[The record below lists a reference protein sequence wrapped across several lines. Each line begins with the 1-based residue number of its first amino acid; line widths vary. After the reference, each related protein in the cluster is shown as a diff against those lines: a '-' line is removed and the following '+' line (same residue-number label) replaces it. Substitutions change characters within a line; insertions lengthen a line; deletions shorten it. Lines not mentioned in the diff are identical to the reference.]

1 LLLELSSVSFLL
13 NMAVVFLN
21 NTTEKPRS
29 STRDHCASNNRKTG
43 AEEFLSRKGWNCIRN
58 QGFYSQPSQGSAKD
72 QFLAQAKALQD
83 IENLLKWKPSLKECL
98 KDSVIIVGQVYDIES
113 LIANTSSDTHKNKKE
128 PQGRQSLFL
137 DLESSRELPCTDHCA
152 QDETTKDKSITNSIE
167 NTKIGQVKVR
177 RSESSK
183 TGTRPGVTRQPR
195 LRQMGSASKVTS
207 RPIVNFRKKP
217 VKTTNSKNTTSML
230 LPGRSPSDI
239 NSNHL
244 PEEDLEHKE
253 SNDDDIT
260 PLYLT
265 CLEEE
270 DASEVKMGVCAC
282 GKNSYHVETFVK
294 GESCAKN
301 LCCANINVDPSE
313 RVVV

>member
-1 LLLELSSVSFLL
+1 
-13 NMAVVFLN
+13 MAVVFFEYTC
-21 NTTEKPRS
+21 TTEKARI
-29 STRDHCASNNRKTG
+29 STRDHCASNKRKTG
-43 AEEFLSRKGWNCIRN
+43 AEEFLNRKGWNCIGN

-72 QFLAQAKALQD
+72 QLLAQAKALQD
-83 IENLLKWKPSLKECL
+83 VENLLKWKPSLKGCL

-113 LIANTSSDTHKNKKE
+113 LIANTGSDTQKNKKE
-128 PQGRQSLFL
+128 PEGRQSLFL
-137 DLESSRELPCTDHCA
+137 DLESSRELPCTDHCT
-152 QDETTKDKSITNSIE
+152 QDETAKDNFIANAIE
-167 NTKIGQVKVR
+167 NIKMGQVKPR
-177 RSESSK
+177 RSESSN
-183 TGTRPGVTRQPR
+183 TATQPGVTRQPR
-195 LRQMGSASKVTS
+195 LRQIGSASKVTS
-207 RPIVNFRKKP
+207 RPIVNFPKKP
-217 VKTTNSKNTTSML
+217 IKTTNSKNTRSML

-244 PEEDLEHKE
+244 SEEEYE
-253 SNDDDIT
+253 ENNDDDIT

-270 DASEVKMGVCAC
+270 DASEVRKGVCAC
-282 GKNSYHVETFVK
+282 GKTSYHVETFVK